1 MSIEATLPIGPY
13 HPALK
18 EPEFFKLFLD
28 GEKVVDVAIRLGY
41 THRGIEYLAQRK
53 TYNEIPFLVERICGI
68 CSNVHPMCF
77 CQAVEEAWGIQ
88 VPDRARYIRTIVG
101 ELERIHSHLLWA
113 GVAAHIIGYDT
124 LFMHFWKHREPVC
137 EIFEVLTGNRQN
149 YAMNCIG
156 GVRRDIDPTKHKALI
171 LETLSQIRPSL
182 VRLVNAVTEDPVVS
196 ARIENIGVLSKD
208 QARKL
213 CVVGPVAR
221 ASGLAID
228 VRKDE
233 PYAAYKE
240 VGVDVKV
247 LTEGDVLSRMLV
259 RLLEAL
265 ESIDVIK
272 RALDAMPQGSIRF
285 EPKEIV
291 PGDGIGKV
299 EAPRGED
306 IHYVRSNGT
315 DIPERVK
322 IRAPS
327 YMNIP
332 SIAPQIKGA
341 SLADASLIIA
351 AVDPCFCCTER
362 IAIVDVKTSRESS
375 VDFESL
381 AQSWRRK
388 SKHR

>member
-1 MSIEATLPIGPY
+1 MSSEAVIPIGPY

-28 GEKVVDVAIRLGY
+28 GEKVVNVAIRLGY
-41 THRGIEYLAQRK
+41 IHRGIEYLAERK
-53 TYNEIPFLVERICGI
+53 TYNQIPFLVERICGI

-77 CQAVEEAWGIQ
+77 CQAVEEAWRIQ
-88 VPDRARYIRTIVG
+88 IPDRARYIRTIVG

-137 EIFEVLTGNRQN
+137 ELFETLTGNRQN

-156 GVRRDIDPTKHKALI
+156 GVRRDIDPAKHKALI
-171 LETLSQIRPSL
+171 LRTLSQIKPSL
-182 VRLVNAVTEDPVVS
+182 ERLEKAVTEDPVVR
-196 ARIENIGVLSKD
+196 ARTENIGVLSID

-240 VGVDVKV
+240 VGVDIKTH
-247 LTEGDVLSRMLV
+247 TEGDVLSRILV
-259 RLLEAL
+259 RLREAL
-265 ESIDVIK
+265 ESIEIVK
-272 RALDAMPQGSIRF
+272 RAVDAMPEGPIRV

-327 YMNIP
+327 YMNVP
-332 SIAPQIKGA
+332 SIVPQITGA
-341 SLADASLIIA
+341 SLADSSLIIA

-362 IAIVDVKTSRESS
+362 IAVVDVKTGRESF
-375 VDFESL
+375 VNFETL
-381 AQSWRRK
+381 AQRWRK
-388 SKHR
+388 TKH

>member
-1 MSIEATLPIGPY
+1 MSEAIVPIGPY

-18 EPEFFKLFLD
+18 EPEFFKIFVD
-28 GEKVVDVAIRLGY
+28 GEKVVNVAIRLGY
-41 THRGIEYLAQRK
+41 THRGIEYLAERK
-53 TYNEIPFLVERICGI
+53 TFNEIPFLVERICGI

-77 CQAVEEAWGIQ
+77 CQAVEETWGLQ
-88 VPDRARYIRTIVG
+88 VPDRAKYIRTIVG

-124 LFMHFWKHREPVC
+124 LFMHFWRHREPVC
-137 EIFEVLTGNRQN
+137 ELFETLTGNRQN

-156 GVRRDIDPTKHKALI
+156 GVRKDIDLTKHEALI
-171 LETLSQIRPSL
+171 LRTLTQIRPSL
-182 VRLVNAVTEDPVVS
+182 VRLERAVTEDPAIR
-196 ARIENIGVLSKD
+196 ARVEDIGVLSKD

-221 ASGLAID
+221 ASGLAMD

-240 VGVDVKV
+240 VGVDTKV

-265 ESIDVIK
+265 ESIEIVK
-272 RALDAMPQGSIRF
+272 RALDAIPQGPIRF
-285 EPKEIV
+285 EPREIV

-327 YMNIP
+327 YMNVP
-332 SIAPQIKGA
+332 SIIPQIIGS

-362 IAIVDVKTSRESS
+362 IAVLDIKTNRESS
-375 VDFESL
+375 LNFELL
-381 AQSWRRK
+381 AQRWKKRPTHS
-388 SKHR
+388 